1 MSISDHFSATLSPAP
16 QTLVIMTPS
25 TSGNTTRGVSGNII
39 VIYIIHLKVF
49 MLLNQVRKLNL
60 TLQHYTMYCY
70 VVDMHEIQVYNILN
84 YVKKFTIQV
93 K

>member
-1 MSISDHFSATLSPAP
+1 MSISDHCSATMSPAP
-16 QTLVIMTPS
+16 QLSAIMTPS

-39 VIYIIHLKVF
+39 VIYIIYLTVF

-60 TLQHYTMYCY
+60 TLQQYTMYCY
-70 VVDMHEIQVYNILN
+70 VVDMQEIQLHNILN
-84 YVKKFTIQV
+84 YVKKITVQV